1 MTVNIQ
7 RILIF
12 IFLLTIFNYSVSA
25 QETTSNIFGSVKTSE
40 GRPVSGA
47 KVEVNDTRTGAS
59 SSSSSGASGSFSI
72 TNLRV
77 GGPYEVTVTSPSGN
91 RKVSDVY
98 LSLGQ
103 TFNLPVTLQVGSVDE
118 VVVTASQAL
127 AADVAT
133 GPSQVYS
140 LTDLQNLPAINRD
153 IKDVLRTDPRIHL
166 DISNADDVQCAGS
179 SPRFNSLTVDG
190 VRLNDGFGL
199 NSNGY
204 PTERMPFSYDAIE
217 QVAVELAPFDVQYG
231 GFSACNINAVTK
243 GGTNEFHGGFFYDY
257 TDDNFRGDSLDGDS
271 VAVPAFERKRYGFNV
286 GGPIV
291 EDKLFFFVAYEKLED
306 INTFERGPEG
316 SGAINEVAGFTQDE
330 YDRIVNIARNQYQY
344 EPGGTPLGLDVED
357 EKILLKLDA
366 NINDQH
372 RASFT
377 YIYNDGEN
385 YTESDSDLNEFEFTN
400 HLYERGAELNSLQAS
415 IYSEWTDRLSS
426 ELRFGHLELDNRQIP
441 IGGTD
446 FGEVQVNVG
455 GATVYLGAD
464 DSRHRNSMNYEITN
478 LMANFDYDYDN
489 HQISFGYELEEV
501 EIFNIFVQHY
511 QGQLD
516 FNSIDDFENFRADDY
531 QYENSP
537 TGNVDD
543 AAAVWGYTV
552 HTLFLQDEIS
562 LMDNRLNVSAGLRY
576 DTYESDETP
585 TENPDFVADF
595 GHTNAVNLDGADILM
610 PRLAFDFDAA
620 DNLQLRGG
628 IGVFSGGNPN
638 VWVSNTY
645 SGDHMRKFGV
655 EINDQFGVGVDGS
668 DGPTIDTYTY
678 VECEAGV
685 PVCGPGYG
693 IPQQLYDG
701 VTGGSGLPAFQM
713 DALDPNFEIPSETK
727 LAVGLTYT
735 PDFQN
740 SSLPEFLKGEY
751 LINADYILS
760 EGDDSAKIIR
770 YDGVRSTNVGGLQ
783 PVYTDAGDTGNPYT
797 KQVYLFTNADDGNEA
812 ETFSFS
818 VNKQYDN
825 GLDWTFGYAHT
836 DSKDINP
843 MTSSVGNSNFQ
854 NRAFLDPNADELARS
869 NYEIEDRFTL
879 QVNYEKEFFLE
890 DYKSKISLFAVRHS
904 GRPYSL
910 TFSSGMT
917 DGFYQSEDNSL
928 LYIPEGPND
937 PNVQFAP
944 GFDTAAFFNYLASK
958 DASRYQ
964 GGFAPR
970 NAFTSPW
977 FTKIDLMLQQEFP
990 GLRED
995 HKTTAFFVMDNV
1007 GNFLDDQLGILNR
1020 PSFPYLA
1027 GVVDASYSADGS
1039 QFIYEEFNPA
1049 ITSQRDGS
1057 VSLWSVTVGIKYD
1070 F

>member
-385 YTESDSDLNEFEFTN
+385 YTESDSDPEDT
-400 HLYERGAELNSLQAS
+400 RRKPSA
-415 IYSEWTDRLSS
+415 
-426 ELRFGHLELDNRQIP
+426 
-441 IGGTD
+441 
-446 FGEVQVNVG
+446 
-455 GATVYLGAD
+455 
-464 DSRHRNSMNYEITN
+464 
-478 LMANFDYDYDN
+478 ANK
-489 HQISFGYELEEV
+489 
-501 EIFNIFVQHY
+501 
-511 QGQLD
+511 
-516 FNSIDDFENFRADDY
+516 R
-531 QYENSP
+531 
-537 TGNVDD
+537 
-543 AAAVWGYTV
+543 
-552 HTLFLQDEIS
+552 
-562 LMDNRLNVSAGLRY
+562 SA
-576 DTYESDETP
+576 
-585 TENPDFVADF
+585 
-595 GHTNAVNLDGADILM
+595 
-610 PRLAFDFDAA
+610 
-620 DNLQLRGG
+620 
-628 IGVFSGGNPN
+628 
-638 VWVSNTY
+638 
-645 SGDHMRKFGV
+645 
-655 EINDQFGVGVDGS
+655 
-668 DGPTIDTYTY
+668 
-678 VECEAGV
+678 
-685 PVCGPGYG
+685 
-693 IPQQLYDG
+693 
-701 VTGGSGLPAFQM
+701 
-713 DALDPNFEIPSETK
+713 
-727 LAVGLTYT
+727 
-735 PDFQN
+735 
-740 SSLPEFLKGEY
+740 
-751 LINADYILS
+751 
-760 EGDDSAKIIR
+760 
-770 YDGVRSTNVGGLQ
+770 
-783 PVYTDAGDTGNPYT
+783 
-797 KQVYLFTNADDGNEA
+797 
-812 ETFSFS
+812 
-818 VNKQYDN
+818 
-825 GLDWTFGYAHT
+825 
-836 DSKDINP
+836 
-843 MTSSVGNSNFQ
+843 
-854 NRAFLDPNADELARS
+854 
-869 NYEIEDRFTL
+869 
-879 QVNYEKEFFLE
+879 
-890 DYKSKISLFAVRHS
+890 
-904 GRPYSL
+904 
-910 TFSSGMT
+910 
-917 DGFYQSEDNSL
+917 
-928 LYIPEGPND
+928 
-937 PNVQFAP
+937 
-944 GFDTAAFFNYLASK
+944 
-958 DASRYQ
+958 
-964 GGFAPR
+964 
-970 NAFTSPW
+970 
-977 FTKIDLMLQQEFP
+977 
-990 GLRED
+990 
-995 HKTTAFFVMDNV
+995 
-1007 GNFLDDQLGILNR
+1007 
-1020 PSFPYLA
+1020 
-1027 GVVDASYSADGS
+1027 
-1039 QFIYEEFNPA
+1039 
-1049 ITSQRDGS
+1049 
-1057 VSLWSVTVGIKYD
+1057 
-1070 F
+1070 